1 VQSGDGV
8 TAGEQPPIPA
18 FLLKRREEPPPAL
31 PKSLETEGLLDD
43 ADDFDGER
51 DLVLDSDIA
60 PDDGVLH
67 GEQPTSDRV
76 LFLGDRGEL
85 RGETRRTLIALLA
98 GPSVDGERQPK
109 LWLVLK
115 RDEAVLRSRLSD
127 LYLEL
132 AVDDES
138 RVAFVRQVP
147 QQGDADIP
155 ILLRRL
161 PLTFLQSAAVL
172 LLRAALASASAAGQR
187 AVVSGTELIADLAAY
202 EDPSKSD
209 KARFGKQ
216 CAAVVEALKKVSVLR
231 PIPGSADRY
240 EVSPTLALLLPAVQ
254 LEALTRTYESLRLPA
269 GSEAQRP

>member
-1 VQSGDGV
+1 MQSSEDSV
-8 TAGEQPPIPA
+8 ANEPPNIPA
-18 FLLKRREEPPPAL
+18 FLLKRPELAPTPSPPKLESEEP
-31 PKSLETEGLLDD
+31 LDD
-43 ADDFDGER
+43 AEDFAGER

-60 PDDGVLH
+60 PDAGLLQ
-67 GEQPTSDRV
+67 GENPTSDRV
-76 LFLGDRGEL
+76 LFPGDRGEL
-85 RGETRRTLIALLA
+85 RGETRRALVALLA

-132 AVDDES
+132 AVDDEN

-187 AVVSGTELIADLAAY
+187 AVVSGAELIADLAAY

-209 KARFGKQ
+209 KARFAKQ

-254 LEALTRTYESLRLPA
+254 LEALTKTYLSLRPSI
-269 GSEAQRP
+269 GEEEQRL

>member
-1 VQSGDGV
+1 MQSGDG
-8 TAGEQPPIPA
+8 AAASEQPDIPA
-18 FLLKRREEPPPAL
+18 FLLKRPDGPSTSLSTSPETEEP
-31 PKSLETEGLLDD
+31 LDD
-43 ADDFDGER
+43 VEDFGGER

-60 PDDGVLH
+60 PDRGGPDGGQH
-67 GEQPTSDRV
+67 TSDRV
-76 LFLGDRGEL
+76 LFPSDRGEL
-85 RGETRRTLIALLA
+85 RGETRRALVALLA

-254 LEALTRTYESLRLPA
+254 LEALTKTYESLRPLT
-269 GSEAQRP
+269 GGEEHRS